1 MKLTSNHKKIL
12 LVSLVFLAIGM
23 FTGNM
28 GLKSP
33 YRETSIETN
42 QEIELLSIRQD
53 LINNKLYY
61 EKDIENRPED
71 IENYNSRG
79 FYPSFRY
86 NNTYDSYEIWD
97 NMYVSNTDEVEKV
110 IEKAGIK
117 NSDVLKID
125 KNYETRLPIDNPKI
139 LGKEN
144 YFSDKADAVLVFT
157 KNKEIVKY
165 IHIDSRIIDFS
176 KFESNEGYRVYQG
189 FTVKLDD
196 NNKIYIDKMEK

>member
-61 EKDIENRPED
+61 EKDIENRPE
-71 IENYNSRG
+71 
-79 FYPSFRY
+79 
-86 NNTYDSYEIWD
+86 
-97 NMYVSNTDEVEKV
+97 
-110 IEKAGIK
+110 
-117 NSDVLKID
+117 
-125 KNYETRLPIDNPKI
+125 
-139 LGKEN
+139 
-144 YFSDKADAVLVFT
+144 
-157 KNKEIVKY
+157 
-165 IHIDSRIIDFS
+165 
-176 KFESNEGYRVYQG
+176 
-189 FTVKLDD
+189 
-196 NNKIYIDKMEK
+196 